1 MLVHSLLHLM
11 IITWLGHS
19 AFKFQGKGQS
29 DSVTVITDPFYPEK
43 TGLKL
48 PRLEADIVTISHD
61 HDDHNNSEA
70 VKGDPH
76 IVTGAGE
83 YEIKGVFIEGVP
95 SYHDE
100 EKGAKRGGN
109 IIYRFEIEDLSITHL
124 GDLGTELDNKQLES
138 LEGTDILLVPVGGI
152 YTINAAKAVTVI
164 NQIEPRIVIPMHY
177 QVPGLNL
184 SNELATLETFL
195 KAIAIKPRQEEKL
208 KISKKDL
215 PQENMEVVVLSF

>member
-1 MLVHSLLHLM
+1 M
-11 IITWLGHS
+11 IISWLGHS

-29 DSVTVITDPFYPEK
+29 DTITVVTDPFYPEK

-48 PRLEADIVTISHD
+48 PRLEADIVTLSHD
-61 HDDHNNSEA
+61 HDDHNNSDA
-70 VKGDPH
+70 VKGEPR
-76 IVTGAGE
+76 ILTGVGE

-95 SYHDE
+95 SFHDD
-100 EKGAKRGGN
+100 EKGAKRGSN

-138 LEGTDILLVPVGGI
+138 LEGTDILLVPVGGV

-177 QVPGLNL
+177 QVPGLKL
-184 SNELATLETFL
+184 GNELASLDAFL

-208 KISKKDL
+208 KIVKKDL
-215 PQENMEVVVLSF
+215 PQDNMEVVVLSF

>member
-1 MLVHSLLHLM
+1 M

-19 AFKFQGKGQS
+19 AFKLQGKGNS
-29 DSVTVITDPFYPEK
+29 EVITIVCDPFQPEK

-61 HDDHNNSEA
+61 HDDHNNVQA

-76 IVTGAGE
+76 IITGAGE

-95 SYHDE
+95 SYHDD

-124 GDLGTELDNKQLES
+124 GDLGTELDNKQLSS

-152 YTINAAKAVTVI
+152 YTINAAKAVSVI

-177 QVPGLNL
+177 QVPGLKL
-184 SNELATLETFL
+184 SNELASLDAFI
-195 KAIAIKPRQEEKL
+195 KAISIKPRQEEKL
-208 KISKKDL
+208 KIVKKDL
-215 PQENMEVVVLSF
+215 PQDNMEVVVLSF

>member
-1 MLVHSLLHLM
+1 M

-19 AFKFQGKGQS
+19 AFKLQGKGQS
-29 DSVTVITDPFYPEK
+29 DTITIVTDPFNPEK

-48 PRLEADIVTISHD
+48 PRLEAEIVTLSHD
-61 HDDHNNSEA
+61 HDDHNYSEA
-70 VKGDPH
+70 VKGNPR
-76 IVTGAGE
+76 ILTGVGE

-95 SYHDE
+95 SFHDA
-100 EKGAKRGGN
+100 EKGAKRGSN
-109 IIYRFEIEDLSITHL
+109 VIYRFEIEDLSITHL

-138 LEGTDILLVPVGGI
+138 LEGTDILLVPIGGV

-177 QVPGLNL
+177 KVPGLKFDL
-184 SNELATLETFL
+184 DPLESFL

-215 PQENMEVVVLSF
+215 PQDNMEVVVLSF